1 MRPSLLGCS
10 ALASTLVLACNEPS
24 APSALSSAAE
34 AVSAPTA
41 AFVNRF
47 SVPFLETLV
56 DGDLVAVMGLSPEQ
70 LPAFCDGD
78 DSVLDQITVQEVSR
92 PDGSLKVTIRGSPR
106 LIIYPL
112 GDATELCDLA
122 AVSPLAT
129 GKAQL
134 ARTDNDVFVSLN
146 RTNSFGSNLT
156 GIASGDGGRF
166 KVRARFRVT
175 IQRNGVGT
183 VRTERF
189 GITQLGN

>member
-1 MRPSLLGCS
+1 MRPSLLGCT
-10 ALASTLVLACNEPS
+10 AVASTLVLACSDP
-24 APSALSSAAE
+24 
-34 AVSAPTA
+34 SAPTA
-41 AFVNRF
+41 PTAAAGAVSTPTAALVNRF

-56 DGDLVAVMGLSPEQ
+56 DGDLVAVMGLSPGQ
-70 LPAFCDGD
+70 FPAFCDGD
-78 DSVLDQITVQEVSR
+78 ESVLDQITVQEVSR

-112 GDATELCDLA
+112 GDAIFLCDLA

-134 ARTDNDVFVSLN
+134 SSTDNDLFVSLN

-156 GIASGDGGRF
+156 GIASGAGGRY
-166 KVRARFRVT
+166 KVRAKFRVT
-175 IQRNGVGT
+175 IQRNGEGR

-189 GITQLGN
+189 GITQLGD